1 MKKLKFMILSFLIM
15 IISMFGVSPKVYALN
30 NDSKQ
35 DMYPNIN
42 YYLTD
47 LFNSNIY
54 DVHLVDDNG
63 NDLTKNFLIENKNN
77 NSDVILE
84 NYLSYNCWLEVRN
97 YQTEDLSTVVETR
110 ATQTITKTTPYRYR
124 VLTINGRKT
133 ANELGVSVRAT
144 CAYNDNTGQYI
155 SFRDPY
161 LYDTSATSGTCKLKF
176 TTEISST
183 RRKVVHKNFKITV
196 TDMIGGNN
204 SGMNV
209 TYDTVTLSDQLV
221 FN

>member
-15 IISMFGVSPKVYALN
+15 IISMFGVSLKVYALN

-63 NDLTKNFLIENKNN
+63 NDLTKNFLIENN

-84 NYLSYNCWLEVRN
+84 NY
-97 YQTEDLSTVVETR
+97 
-110 ATQTITKTTPYRYR
+110 
-124 VLTINGRKT
+124 
-133 ANELGVSVRAT
+133 
-144 CAYNDNTGQYI
+144 
-155 SFRDPY
+155 
-161 LYDTSATSGTCKLKF
+161 
-176 TTEISST
+176 
-183 RRKVVHKNFKITV
+183 
-196 TDMIGGNN
+196 
-204 SGMNV
+204 
-209 TYDTVTLSDQLV
+209 
-221 FN
+221 